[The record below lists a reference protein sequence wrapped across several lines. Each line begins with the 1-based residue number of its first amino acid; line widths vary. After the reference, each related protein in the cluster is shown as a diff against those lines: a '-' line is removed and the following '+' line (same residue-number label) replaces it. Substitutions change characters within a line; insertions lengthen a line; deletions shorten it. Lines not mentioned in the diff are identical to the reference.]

1 MDILFYKHDLASTLD
16 NHSRKLREHVNKLV
30 EDYVLGASE
39 DDLVAYL
46 EQEFSLDPPVL
57 GEPFVADSE
66 EVDIDVSHDPLRS
79 ESFPGQ
85 HVQVK
90 GLQVHIKVPFTGD
103 GSLFWFRP
111 SHFTLSPPRGVVTKE
126 YLEFYIRGES
136 LIGESI
142 KQNLDATLREIQGY
156 LSDIT
161 ERCNAHNLS
170 LDQKIREVLR
180 IRKERLLSHKQ
191 IVANIG
197 LPIQPRDGAPRTYAV
212 PNVQRKPAIKPP
224 VVKEKAFVPEPAL
237 DEKEYEH
244 ILSIIRSMVSVIER
258 SPKAF
263 AKMGEEDLRSHFLVQ
278 LNGQYQ
284 GRATGETFNYEGKT
298 DILIREGDRNVFIG
312 ECKFWKG
319 ETELLKAIDQV
330 LAYLH
335 WRDTKAALVV
345 FNRNKAFSEV
355 LAKVPA
361 AIERHPNCKKLI
373 KSIGETEWRFLFSS
387 KDDPNRELQLGVLLF
402 DVPKDSK

>member
-79 ESFPGQ
+79 ESFPVQ

-180 IRKERLLSHKQ
+180 IRKERL
-191 IVANIG
+191 
-197 LPIQPRDGAPRTYAV
+197 
-212 PNVQRKPAIKPP
+212 
-224 VVKEKAFVPEPAL
+224 
-237 DEKEYEH
+237 
-244 ILSIIRSMVSVIER
+244 
-258 SPKAF
+258 
-263 AKMGEEDLRSHFLVQ
+263 
-278 LNGQYQ
+278 
-284 GRATGETFNYEGKT
+284 
-298 DILIREGDRNVFIG
+298 
-312 ECKFWKG
+312 
-319 ETELLKAIDQV
+319 
-330 LAYLH
+330 
-335 WRDTKAALVV
+335 
-345 FNRNKAFSEV
+345 
-355 LAKVPA
+355 
-361 AIERHPNCKKLI
+361 
-373 KSIGETEWRFLFSS
+373 
-387 KDDPNRELQLGVLLF
+387 
-402 DVPKDSK
+402 